1 MFADSDIH
9 LFADY
14 FCKSTG
20 QPFRL
25 LKPRDLRLR
34 PDTKSETGYS
44 LWCVAPAGST
54 DPKISSKQDGETWE
68 PVYQLT
74 ANLAQEEYKLF
85 SPEMLR
91 EIARCIRINDL
102 RTVFLLNDQRLL
114 GVLCDELDNLVSV
127 QRALTEEEADLIRN
141 GVVPSY
147 LPSSPTWQS
156 VMDECE
162 RDPHVKDNYVLKAT
176 RSGSGKGHVFGL
188 DSTNARWLEAMAQA
202 KRCNS
207 DPALS
212 SFLLQK
218 LIKQTEL
225 GFVPDSSGQ
234 VEKFQVAGSWFN
246 VNLSFQGTGGYRIG
260 RDRCISLSRGYSMV
274 SLTELHA
281 EVKNL
286 DD

>member
-1 MFADSDIH
+1 MDSDIH
-9 LFADY
+9 LFAGY

-20 QPFRL
+20 QSFRL
-25 LKPRDLRLR
+25 VKPRDLRLR
-34 PDTKSETGYS
+34 PDANSETGYS

-54 DPKISSKQDGETWE
+54 DPKFSVKEEGETLE

-74 ANLAQEEYKLF
+74 ANLAQEEYKQF

-91 EIARCIRINDL
+91 EIARRMRINDL

-114 GVLCDELDNLVSV
+114 GVLWDEIDNLVNV

-147 LPSSPTWQS
+147 LPSSPTWKS
-156 VMDECE
+156 VMEECA
-162 RDPHVKDNYVLKAT
+162 RDAHFKDRYVLKAT
-176 RSGSGKGHVFGL
+176 RSGSGNGHIFGL
-188 DSTNARWLEAMAQA
+188 DSTNAKWLETMAQA

-207 DPALS
+207 DPTLG

-218 LIKQTEL
+218 LIEQTEFD
-225 GFVPDSSGQ
+225 FVPNSSGQ
-234 VEKFQVAGSWFN
+234 VEKFQVVGSWFN

-274 SLTELHA
+274 PLTDLHA
-281 EVKNL
+281 EVENL
-286 DD
+286 VD